1 MAATSPKKP
10 KVNRTS
16 IVTNHAAK
24 LALRGAIEAEI
35 VGAAAVVAAAGVDAR
50 TMGAVDAVAEV
61 VAVEDMAVTAV
72 VEDTR
77 ARE

>member
-1 MAATSPKKP
+1 
-10 KVNRTS
+10 
-16 IVTNHAAK
+16 VTNHAAK
-24 LALRGAIEAEI
+24 QALPGAIEAEI
-35 VGAAAVVAAAGVDAR
+35 VGAAGVVAAAGVDAH

>member
-1 MAATSPKKP
+1 VAATSPKKP
-10 KVNRTS
+10 KVSRIS
-16 IVTNHAAK
+16 IVTNHAEK

-35 VGAAAVVAAAGVDAR
+35 VGAAAAAGVDAR

>member
-10 KVNRTS
+10 KVSRIS
-16 IVTNHAAK
+16 IVTNHAEK
-24 LALRGAIEAEI
+24 LALPGAIEAEI

-61 VAVEDMAVTAV
+61 LAAEDMAVTAV

>member
-1 MAATSPKKP
+1 MS
-10 KVNRTS
+10 RIS
-16 IVTNHAAK
+16 IVTNHAEK
-24 LALRGAIEAEI
+24 LALPGAIEAEI

>member
-10 KVNRTS
+10 KVSRIS

-24 LALRGAIEAEI
+24 QALPGAIEAEI
-35 VGAAAVVAAAGVDAR
+35 VGAAAAVAAAGVDAH

>member
-1 MAATSPKKP
+1 MS
-10 KVNRTS
+10 RIS
-16 IVTNHAAK
+16 IVTNHAEK

>member
-1 MAATSPKKP
+1 
-10 KVNRTS
+10 
-16 IVTNHAAK
+16 
-24 LALRGAIEAEI
+24 
-35 VGAAAVVAAAGVDAR
+35 
-50 TMGAVDAVAEV
+50 MGAVDAVAEV

>member
-1 MAATSPKKP
+1 M
-10 KVNRTS
+10 
-16 IVTNHAAK
+16 
-24 LALRGAIEAEI
+24 
-35 VGAAAVVAAAGVDAR
+35 VAAAGVDAR

-61 VAVEDMAVTAV
+61 LAAEDMAVTAV